1 MAEQVPTFE
10 TFVTKVAPASEAG
23 WFSFTL
29 QNSYVDAA
37 TGESHHTALV
47 PGRLVELL
55 EPEGQLYM
63 LEEEAFHF
71 EFESGNRVR
80 NLWVRPP
87 LLVGGWRDSYLGKFY
102 R

>member
-1 MAEQVPTFE
+1 MVPLAQT
-10 TFVTKVAPASEAG
+10 VSQRRV
-23 WFSFTL
+23 
-29 QNSYVDAA
+29 
-37 TGESHHTALV
+37 
-47 PGRLVELL
+47 GR
-55 EPEGQLYM
+55 